1 MKTLLL
7 VILSIIII
15 PNTGLFAQSGSQLQI
30 KPYRIEKIDDYF
42 VGVPFDGNYEI
53 VPKGRYTYIPTPSP
67 VFDASYSILG
77 QDYLDSIQFVWTSG
91 ETIFDQQSNSCP
103 VQVWQD
109 PTSPQFIHVVHMA
122 SPIEDNPPFLLRRTK
137 YYFSSDYGATWL
149 YRAELPSNT
158 RSGYGVID
166 GLSDG
171 SIIIANHYISGSSIN
186 RTFVFREVF
195 PQLGS
200 FDRMDPGLGTTG
212 QVEWP
217 RMVASDDINGT
228 VKFALVSSGHET
240 DSAFYNYCNG
250 FIGNGQFGQWK
261 FFRSR
266 NDECYAIARSDDG
279 KVGVAFINNNER
291 IASDYGDVFFMESTD
306 MGASYSAPI
315 KIFDADYTS
324 PTADSLGGFRGI
336 SLVYTNN
343 KARIVFETVFQD
355 GIESYFPGIA
365 SNIRYWTPSLPG
377 NDPNRSIII
386 VDSLDVPF
394 NPHLGVN
401 DLLTGLCRPVIG
413 RSKDGSALFMAFV
426 VADSVLGGSHTPT
439 SFNNIYLMASVNN
452 GFNWKAPVRIN
463 GTSPRRDWV
472 YPSISTTND
481 QNSSKYYVNLVA
493 QSDVIP
499 GSFPSGTANGKSLA
513 KQMFIRIGINK
524 PLLVNS
530 ISNEIPD
537 EFYLYQNYPNPF
549 NPETTIRFSIARQSV
564 VNLTVYDVR
573 GRIINKLIENN
584 NLRAGT
590 YASIFNAE
598 GLTSGIY
605 YYKLDINGINSLT
618 RKMVILK

>member
-7 VILSIIII
+7 IIVSLII
-15 PNTGLFAQSGSQLQI
+15 VPNTGLFAQSGSQLQI

-42 VGVPFDGNYEI
+42 VGVPFDRKYEVI
-53 VPKGRYTYIPTPSP
+53 PKGRYTYITTPSP

-103 VQVWQD
+103 VQIWQD

-122 SPIEDNPPFLLRRTK
+122 SPMEDNISFQLRRTK
-137 YYFSSDYGATWL
+137 YYFSSDFGATWNF
-149 YRAELPSNT
+149 RAELPSNT

-171 SIIIANHYISGSSIN
+171 SIIIANHYINSGLSIN
-186 RTFVFREVF
+186 RTIVFREVF

-200 FDRMDPGLGTTG
+200 FDRLDPGLGTTG

-217 RMVASDDINGT
+217 RMVASDNINGA
-228 VKFALVSSGHET
+228 VKFALVSSGNET

-291 IASDYGDVFFMESTD
+291 IPSDYGDVFFMESTD

-394 NPHLGVN
+394 NPHQGVN

-413 RSKDGSALFMAFV
+413 RSRDGSALFMVFV

-439 SFNNIYLMASVNN
+439 SFNNIYLTASVNN

-499 GSFPSGTANGKSLA
+499 GSYPSGSANGKSLA

-524 PLLVNS
+524 PLLVNP

-549 NPETTIRFSIARQSV
+549 NPETTIRFSIAKRSLV
-564 VNLTVYDVR
+564 SLKVYDVKGVEVR
-573 GRIINKLIENN
+573 SLIGNSILN
-584 NLRAGT
+584 AGT
-590 YASIFNAE
+590 YETNFLSNR
-598 GLTSGIY
+598 LSSGIY
-605 YYKLDINGINSLT
+605 YYTLRVGVISYTK
-618 RKMVILK
+618 KMVLVK

>member
-7 VILSIIII
+7 IILSLIIV

-42 VGVPFDGNYEI
+42 VGVPFDRKYEVI
-53 VPKGRYTYIPTPSP
+53 PKGRYTYITTPSP

-103 VQVWQD
+103 VQIWQD

-122 SPIEDNPPFLLRRTK
+122 SPMEDNISFQLRRTK
-137 YYFSSDYGATWL
+137 YYFSSDFGATWNF
-149 YRAELPSNT
+149 RAELPSNT

-171 SIIIANHYISGSSIN
+171 SIIIANHYINSGLSIN
-186 RTFVFREVF
+186 RTIVFREVF

-200 FDRMDPGLGTTG
+200 FDRLDPGLGTTG

-217 RMVASDDINGT
+217 RMVASDNINGA
-228 VKFALVSSGHET
+228 VKFALVSSGNET

-291 IASDYGDVFFMESTD
+291 IPSDYGDVFFMESTD

-394 NPHLGVN
+394 NPHQGVN

-413 RSKDGSALFMAFV
+413 RSRDGSALFMVFV

-439 SFNNIYLMASVNN
+439 SFNNIYLTASVNN

-499 GSFPSGTANGKSLA
+499 GSYPSGSANGKSLA

-524 PLLVNS
+524 PLLVNP

-549 NPETTIRFSIARQSV
+549 NPETTIRFSIAKRSLV
-564 VNLTVYDVR
+564 SLKVYDVKGVEVR
-573 GRIINKLIENN
+573 SLIGNSILN
-584 NLRAGT
+584 AGT
-590 YASIFNAE
+590 YETNFLSNR
-598 GLTSGIY
+598 LSSGIY
-605 YYKLDINGINSLT
+605 YYTLRVGVISYTK
-618 RKMVILK
+618 KMVLVK

>member
-7 VILSIIII
+7 IILSLIIV

-42 VGVPFDGNYEI
+42 VGVPFDRKYEVI
-53 VPKGRYTYIPTPSP
+53 PKGRYTYITTPSP

-103 VQVWQD
+103 VQIWQD

-122 SPIEDNPPFLLRRTK
+122 SPMEDNISFQLRRTK
-137 YYFSSDYGATWL
+137 YYFSSDFGATWNF
-149 YRAELPSNT
+149 RAELPSNT

-171 SIIIANHYISGSSIN
+171 SIIIANHYINSGLSIN
-186 RTFVFREVF
+186 RTIVFREVF

-200 FDRMDPGLGTTG
+200 FDRLDPGLGTTG

-217 RMVASDDINGT
+217 RMVASDNINGA
-228 VKFALVSSGHET
+228 VKFALVSSGNET

-291 IASDYGDVFFMESTD
+291 IPSDYGDVFFMESTD

-394 NPHLGVN
+394 NPHQGVN

-413 RSKDGSALFMAFV
+413 RSRDGSALFMVFV

-439 SFNNIYLMASVNN
+439 SFNNIYLTASVNN

-499 GSFPSGTANGKSLA
+499 GSYPSGSANGKSLA

-524 PLLVNS
+524 PLLVNP

-549 NPETTIRFSIARQSV
+549 NPETTIRFSIAKRSLV
-564 VNLTVYDVR
+564 SLKVYDVKGVEVR
-573 GRIINKLIENN
+573 SLIGNSILN
-584 NLRAGT
+584 AGSYET
-590 YASIFNAE
+590 NFLSNR
-598 GLTSGIY
+598 LSSGIY
-605 YYKLDINGINSLT
+605 YYTLRVGVISYTK
-618 RKMVILK
+618 KMVLVK